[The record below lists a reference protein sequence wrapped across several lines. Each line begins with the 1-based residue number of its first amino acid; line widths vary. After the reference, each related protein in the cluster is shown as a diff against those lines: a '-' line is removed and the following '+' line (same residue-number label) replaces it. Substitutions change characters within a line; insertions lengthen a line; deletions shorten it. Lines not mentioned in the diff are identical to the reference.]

1 MGSACVKRPNVK
13 INRKPTNDL
22 IKLTKSSNIREKYE
36 PISLLGN
43 GAFGKV
49 RLFRAKSAKELKF
62 AIKTI
67 KKENMPKDLFNF
79 LIDEVKIISRMDH
92 PNIVKYYETYED
104 DFYIHIVMEYLQ
116 GEDLFKLIVAK
127 KNENFNEKDLAE
139 ILSCLMKALSYIH
152 GQGIVHRDIKPENIL
167 FSKTNNYNTLKLI
180 DFGLST
186 NLKSDSRFRV
196 GSPFYMSPEII
207 EGDFSFKSDVWS
219 VGVILYVMLTGKFP
233 FNGKSNEDVFEEIKK
248 KSLNTKYLNEA
259 NCSDLVKDLLSKLL
273 VKDQNKRLTIEEAL
287 QHPWFKHYLNTDK
300 NSGKIDNGIIESM
313 KNFTKKNLF
322 QKEALFYIA
331 KLSKDDDIKKLK
343 NCFMDMDKNN
353 TGTLDY
359 DEIKVAFRNMGIQI
373 EDVRFIIIIF
383 FIFFILI
390 FLIFNFFHRKKL
402 KPFGKVWIS
411 IGIMK

>member
-1 MGSACVKRPNVK
+1 MGGACVKRPNVK
-13 INRKPTNDL
+13 INKKPTYDL
-22 IKLTKSSNIREKYE
+22 IKFTKTTNIREKYE

-49 RLFRAKSAKELKF
+49 RLFRNKSAKDLRF

-79 LIDEVKIISRMDH
+79 LVDEVRIIAKMDH

-104 DFYIHIVMEYLQ
+104 EHYIHIVMEYLK

-127 KNENFNEKDLAE
+127 KNYNFTEKDIAE
-139 ILSCLMKALSYIH
+139 IISCLMKALSYIH
-152 GQGIVHRDIKPENIL
+152 NQGIVHRDIKPENIL

-207 EGDFSFKSDVWS
+207 QGDFSYKSDVWS
-219 VGVILYVMLTGKFP
+219 VGVILFVMLTGKFP
-233 FNGKSNEDVFEEIKK
+233 FNGKTNDEVFEEIKN
-248 KSLNTKYLNEA
+248 KSLNSRYLNDCR
-259 NCSDLVKDLLSKLL
+259 CSDLVKDLLTKLL
-273 VKDQNKRLTIEEAL
+273 VKDQNNRLSIEEAL
-287 QHPWFKHYLNTDK
+287 LHPWFKHYLNTPDK
-300 NSGKIDNGIIESM
+300 NSQKIDEEIIESM
-313 KNFTKKNLF
+313 KNFTRKTLF

-331 KLSKDDDIKKLK
+331 KLSKDDEIKKLK
-343 NCFMDMDKNN
+343 NCFFEMDTDN

-359 DEIKVAFRNMGIQI
+359 EEIKIAFKKMGIEI
-373 EDVRFIIIIF
+373 EEVNKF
-383 FIFFILI
+383 FII
-390 FLIFNFFHRKKL
+390 FLIYFRETL
-402 KPFGKVWIS
+402 KQFGMDLIF
-411 IGIMK
+411 IRIMK